1 MTGKVVLITGASA
14 GIGRACAERLTTSG
28 FSVIGASRRYEAG
41 SPWPTISMDVDDDD
55 SVSSG
60 VQRVLT
66 EYGELDA
73 VVTCAGWGLAGAIE
87 QTSIGDAKAQLET
100 NFFGT
105 VRAVRAALPSL
116 RARRGRIIVVS
127 SIGGI
132 IGLPFSGYYSAS
144 KFALEG
150 WAEALAWE
158 VKPFGVDVTL
168 VEPGNFRTDFT
179 QSRREVEVTGDD
191 PYLEARRKA
200 ISTMERDEL
209 KGANPSAV
217 AMVVEKVLRSPRP
230 PRRVTVGPIGERIGP
245 LAKLLL
251 PAKIFEQASASSL
264 GVHRRQFVATE

>member
-1 MTGKVVLITGASA
+1 MTGKIVLITGASA
-14 GIGRACAERLTTSG
+14 GIGRACAERLTKSG
-28 FSVIGASRRYEAG
+28 YSVVGASRRYETG
-41 SPWPTISMDVDDDD
+41 SPWANISMDVDDDD
-55 SVSSG
+55 SVIKG
-60 VQRVLT
+60 VERVVA
-66 EYGELDA
+66 ERGGLDA
-73 VVTCAGWGLAGAIE
+73 IVTCAGWGLAGAIE
-87 QTSIGDAKAQLET
+87 QTSLDDAKAQFET

-116 RARRGRIIVVS
+116 RGRRGRIVVVS

-179 QSRREVEVTGDD
+179 QSRREVVVTGDD
-191 PYLEARRKA
+191 PYLGARQKA
-200 ISTMERDEL
+200 ISTMERDEM

-217 AMVVEKVLRSPRP
+217 AVAIEKVLTSPRP

-245 LAKLLL
+245 LAKRLL
-251 PAKIFEQASASSL
+251 PSKIFEKASASSL
-264 GVHRRQFVATE
+264 GV

>member
-14 GIGRACAERLTTSG
+14 GIGRACAERLTASG

-41 SPWPTISMDVDDDD
+41 SAWPTLSMDVDDDA
-55 SVSSG
+55 SVNSG
-60 VQRVLT
+60 VGRVIA
-66 EYGELDA
+66 EHGGLDA

-87 QTSIGDAKAQLET
+87 QTSLADAKAQLET

-105 VRAVRAALPSL
+105 VRVVRAALPSL
-116 RARRGRIIVVS
+116 RARGGRVIVMS

-179 QSRREVEVTGDD
+179 KSRREVDVTGDD
-191 PYLEARRKA
+191 PYLTARQKA

-209 KGANPSAV
+209 KGPDPSSA
-217 AMVVEKVLRSPRP
+217 ARAVEKVLTSQRP
-230 PRRVTVGPIGERIGP
+230 PRRVTVGPLGERIGP
-245 LAKLLL
+245 LAKRLL
-251 PAKIFEQASASSL
+251 PTKIFEKASASSL
-264 GVHRRQFVATE
+264 GV

>member
-28 FSVIGASRRYEAG
+28 HSIIGASRRHEVG
-41 SPWPTISMDVDDDD
+41 SPWPTISMDVDDDE
-55 SVSSG
+55 SVSHG
-60 VQRVLT
+60 VERVIS
-66 EYGELDA
+66 EHGGLDA

-87 QTSIGDAKAQLET
+87 QTSMDDAKAQLET

-105 VRAVRAALPSL
+105 VRVVRAALPAL
-116 RARRGRIIVVS
+116 RARRGRVIVMS

-158 VKPFGVDVTL
+158 VKPFGVEVTL

-179 QSRREVEVTGDD
+179 QSRREVDITGDD
-191 PYLEARRKA
+191 PYAGARHKA

-209 KGANPSAV
+209 KGANPSGVAV
-217 AMVVEKVLRSPRP
+217 VVEKVLTSSHP
-230 PRRVTVGPIGERIGP
+230 PRRVTVGPVGERIGP
-245 LAKLLL
+245 LAKRLL
-251 PAKIFEQASASSL
+251 PARLFEKASASSL
-264 GVHRRQFVATE
+264 GV

>member
-14 GIGRACAERLTTSG
+14 GIGRSCAERLTQSG
-28 FSVIGASRRYEAG
+28 YTVVGASRRYEAG
-41 SPWPTISMDVDDDD
+41 SPWTTISMDVDSDE
-55 SVSSG
+55 SVNNG
-60 VQRVLT
+60 VQRAIADH
-66 EYGELDA
+66 GGLDA

-87 QTSIGDAKAQLET
+87 QTSTDDARAQLET

-105 VRAVRAALPSL
+105 VRVVRAALPSL
-116 RARRGRIIVVS
+116 RARGGRIIVMS

-158 VKPFGVDVTL
+158 VKPFGVEVTL

-179 QSRREVEVTGDD
+179 KSRREVEVTGED
-191 PYLEARRKA
+191 PYLQARHKA

-209 KGANPSAV
+209 KGAQPTAV
-217 AMVVEKVLRSPRP
+217 AVVVEKVLSSSHP
-230 PRRVTVGPIGERIGP
+230 PRRVTVGPVGERIGP
-245 LAKLLL
+245 LAKRLL
-251 PAKIFEQASASSL
+251 PSKIFEKASASSL
-264 GVHRRQFVATE
+264 GI